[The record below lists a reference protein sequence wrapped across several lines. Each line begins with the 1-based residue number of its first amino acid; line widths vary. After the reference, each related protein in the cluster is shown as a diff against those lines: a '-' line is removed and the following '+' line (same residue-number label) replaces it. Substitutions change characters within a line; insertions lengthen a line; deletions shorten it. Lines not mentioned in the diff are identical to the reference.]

1 MGRVDPEGDLTGDY
15 IVYAYPDYKTLLVG
29 KFIKSVMIAT
39 RQSFTTGIAFDDI
52 SNIPTVIPGKIIHP
66 EDVFGFDE
74 ADKTIISRNPTLQG
88 MIQFLCCWL
97 KLLALN
103 ELRNFG
109 KIINLDPGIQDI
121 KETSVTCQF
130 YK

>member
-1 MGRVDPEGDLTGDY
+1 MGSVDPEGDLTGDD

-29 KFIKSVMIAT
+29 KFRKGVMIAT
-39 RQSFTTGIAFDDI
+39 SQSFTTGIAFDDI

-88 MIQFLCCWL
+88 MNQI
-97 KLLALN
+97 
-103 ELRNFG
+103 
-109 KIINLDPGIQDI
+109 
-121 KETSVTCQF
+121 S
-130 YK
+130 

>member
-1 MGRVDPEGDLTGDY
+1 MGRVDPEGDLTGDD

-29 KFIKSVMIAT
+29 KFRKGVMIAT
-39 RQSFTTGIAFDDI
+39 SQSFTTGITFDDI
-52 SNIPTVIPGKIIHP
+52 SKIPTVIPGKMIHP

-97 KLLALN
+97 KLLTLK

-109 KIINLDPGIQDI
+109 KIINLDPGILDI
-121 KETSVTCQF
+121 
-130 YK
+130 